1 MVISAEK
8 GRKIAMSHTE
18 QTAYFALIRAGRA
31 IATPAAV
38 ADLLK
43 VSFVRASHILYQLNR
58 KGAARRIGKGKYAVL
73 APEAMR
79 GTGQFVQD
87 PLIVAAQL
95 MELSKRDYAVAYASA
110 AYLHGLL
117 EQTPQTTQ
125 VMVAHYQRPVRL
137 SQAQLIRFVIA
148 SAWKLFGTA
157 QTKYQ
162 DQVLM
167 VTDPEKTILDC
178 LDRLDLAG
186 GLDQAARI
194 LASAASGGKLD
205 ARKLARYARLM
216 RNRSLIQRL
225 GYLLE
230 RGKLLPEATKVL
242 QPLERPV
249 PCLLDPA
256 SPRRGK
262 LDPRWQ
268 VYENIAIPASRATRP
283 TTPSSW
289 TSRTGSSTWSA
300 SGT

>member
-1 MVISAEK
+1 MVIRAKK
-8 GRKIAMSHTE
+8 GRKIEMSHTE
-18 QTAYFALIRAGRA
+18 QTAYFALIRAGRT

-38 ADLLK
+38 ADMLK
-43 VSFVRASHILYQLNR
+43 VSFVRASHILYQLNK

-95 MELSKRDYAVAYASA
+95 MQLAKRDYAVAYASA
-110 AYLHGLL
+110 AYLHGLM
-117 EQTPQTTQ
+117 EQTPQTAQ

-148 SAWKLFGTA
+148 SAWKLFATE

-167 VTDPEKTILDC
+167 VTDPEKTVLDC

-186 GLDQAARI
+186 GLDQAAQI
-194 LASAASGGKLD
+194 LAAAAAGGKLD
-205 ARKLARYARLM
+205 GRKLVRYARLM

-230 RGKLLPEATKVL
+230 RGKLNPEAAKLL
-242 QPLERPV
+242 QPLKRPM

-262 LDPRWQ
+262 LNPRWQ
-268 VYENIAIPASRATRP
+268 VYENAAVSLRRAR
-283 TTPSSW
+283 
-289 TSRTGSSTWSA
+289 
-300 SGT
+300 